1 MKPDGVATAALEP
14 METLDSNPAN
24 EAAPPAGQEPDL
36 VAVPAE
42 EMPQHPAGDKGEVE
56 PQANQDK
63 ETPAAKTGTK
73 ASGDTKAKAT
83 NKATPKTKP
92 STTSS
97 SKAPSGSRSNPSQS
111 RLSNGPSKPQTNG
124 VVKKTPPAAEKK
136 GTPTSTSIKKPT
148 GTAGAPAS
156 KTTTKVGEKKA
167 PGTPSTT
174 NNAKSTAGAPAAKK
188 TPSSTSNGVKSST
201 AVAAKKPPA
210 SKPAS
215 AAPTKNNSVAS
226 SKTDKPPV
234 SKTTRPTVGTA
245 VSSRPAT
252 GSSQSAST
260 AKNSTATSKPA
271 TPKTAPSSVKT
282 ATPKSSTTTP
292 SSGKPPA
299 SQSRNT
305 TPVKKDVTKPA
316 TPAAKKPVDSPLTR
330 PSSTTKSTK
339 PETPKTKSDVSSKK
353 PPTNK
358 AVETK
363 TPNRSKPQES
373 KSMASKDT
381 SKTPSTKTANNK
393 ASSPKKTVGSTTPT
407 PVKRGPKVATV
418 IERGKETGAVVAAAA
433 TIATAASVFAR
444 PEESQPPAENDLEQS
459 ELTVEAQ
466 QEKIPEHVQKPT
478 PEPVWE
484 SSPEPIRE
492 QAPEPM
498 QMGEPKPEP
507 RREPTPEPVQMRA
520 PTPEPVQM
528 RAPTPEPV
536 QMRAPTPEPVREPTP
551 EPLQMR
557 APTPEP
563 LQMRAPTPEPLQM
576 RAPTPEPLQMR
587 EPTPEPVREQT
598 PEPLQMREP
607 TPEPIRE
614 PTPKPLQMRE
624 PTPEPVREPTPEPLQ
639 MGEPTPEPRR
649 EPTPEPLQMRE
660 PTPEPLQ
667 MREPTPEPVRE
678 PTPEPLQM
686 RIPTPE
692 PLQMRVP
699 TPEPPQMRVPTP
711 EPLQMREPTPEPI
724 REPTPEPLQMRVPTP
739 EPPQMRVPT
748 PEPLQMRE
756 PTPEPVRE
764 PTPEPLQM
772 REPTPELFQE
782 QTPEQRS
789 EGYVSVQMSPQMT
802 TFKFEDSSSVPSLGT
817 TVMSP
822 PCSPPGPSS
831 PVRESPNGSSDVPS
845 DSWDRNQS
853 PTGLATQRLLNVMT
867 FQAEE
872 KNEKAYKV
880 QGIQDVEKEKEEQEE
895 LVKEPLVLSTSTTPG
910 AFSAVGQPHNFGALP
925 LDNFI
930 YRDLVSP
937 HEKEEAV
944 EKADEEV
951 NEDDD
956 DDEYEEE
963 RRPGHQL
970 SSLVTDMSTSQPSD
984 EFQVRSSA
992 FGGSA
997 GWHADDLMSGMD
1009 SEDMSS
1015 CTSSRQQ
1022 GVSDLSSTQHT
1033 AILEGTQSSDA
1044 LIDSSLRGS
1053 EGEGNLMG
1061 SPNVETLAN
1070 EEEEDEDDERVDD
1083 MDLSSEQA
1091 EEHHKVFQD
1100 HKQEEEDDVDVEMY
1114 SEGMTESGHVDD
1126 DFNEEEHL
1134 DNLPHSGPLSG
1145 VPYASSRG
1153 QTNPF
1158 SDTWAQPAS
1167 LLSESSPSPL
1177 SDHYVGESET
1187 PTQAS
1192 AQACVDSNAP
1202 FFPLEPDQEPQHH
1215 HSADGEAHDLL
1226 AASSVGISQSGTA
1239 QPAHSGS
1246 ETSTPEDLRDY
1257 DSSSG
1262 VESHSDKQQTP
1273 VPASVQPDM
1282 DQDLG
1287 IHLEKGD
1294 GEEEEAETLPAD
1306 EVLGTGPP
1314 TAPASLPSSPSSSG
1328 DDASDTEGEI
1338 QINDPEAPMMMDE
1351 RASFE
1356 SPPPTCSLSALVE
1369 DEEAAD
1375 LPAGEGEE
1383 DGGGA
1388 TPQSANSVASYG
1400 FDCTT
1405 SNSNAHSMAESCGK
1419 SPGIFSLE
1427 NEEQLPEEAK
1437 DPSLIKELTL
1447 PSSAA
1452 ASQAKDLLGS
1462 PVDLIPLGRQEDSF
1476 PSLDDHHSFLL
1487 GGNVAADHQMKA
1499 NPLEG
1504 SEDLVD
1510 QEYGDSDNS
1519 PTPYFSTICDKTDS
1533 FLEGEAKTSE
1543 VDEDY
1548 NWQTRTREDNRNQ
1561 NHSFS
1566 VPIANGHYLAL
1577 VPGNRRPID
1586 PALAEHFSRM
1596 APAPFSSKTST
1607 ESSYIIDEQLRRL
1620 EQHRQEQERQKRQ
1633 WLEEERLRL
1642 QQQKQLEKQ
1651 RRELLQLQLQQQQQ
1665 EHRHRRQVL
1674 QWQLELEHQYR
1685 MQQKQIQQQQQLRR
1699 SPTGVMLSPSS
1710 GLCTIYE
1717 AMETSDEEDEVRG
1730 EQNTNIQVGRR
1741 RLLNSQGILQD
1752 NQRQLHP
1759 VPRQDLEWNKKVDMV
1774 QQLINQSLMLS
1785 GDGGCPPLLLLPV
1798 ETGGTLSPLKSSMWP
1813 NLPQFNPPTATVT
1826 SVSSYSPDSRGSSPA
1841 GDWTVVEVETQH

>member
-42 EMPQHPAGDKGEVE
+42 EMPQHSAGDKGEVE
-56 PQANQDK
+56 PQANQGK

-83 NKATPKTKP
+83 NKAAPKTKP

-97 SKAPSGSRSNPSQS
+97 SKAPSGPRSNPSQS
-111 RLSNGPSKPQTNG
+111 RLSNGSSKPQTNG
-124 VVKKTPPAAEKK
+124 VVKKTTPAAEKK
-136 GTPTSTSIKKPT
+136 GTPTSASIKKPT

-174 NNAKSTAGAPAAKK
+174 NNAKSTAGAPATKK
-188 TPSSTSNGVKSST
+188 TPSITSNGVKSST

-215 AAPTKNNSVAS
+215 AAPTKNSSVDS
-226 SKTDKPPV
+226 SKVDKPPV
-234 SKTTRPTVGTA
+234 SKTTRSTVGTA

-252 GSSQSAST
+252 GSSLSAST

-271 TPKTAPSSVKT
+271 TPKTASTSIKT

-316 TPAAKKPVDSPLTR
+316 TPAARKPVDSPLTR
-330 PSSTTKSTK
+330 PSSTAKSTK

-373 KSMASKDT
+373 KPMASKDT
-381 SKTPSTKTANNK
+381 SKTTSTKTANSK

-407 PVKRGPKVATV
+407 PVKRGPKV
-418 IERGKETGAVVAAAA
+418 ERGKETGAVIAAAA

-444 PEESQPPAENDLEQS
+444 PEESQPPAENYLEPS

-478 PEPVWE
+478 PEPVRE

-492 QAPEPM
+492 PAPEPL
-498 QMGEPKPEP
+498 QK
-507 RREPTPEPVQMRA
+507 REPTPDS
-520 PTPEPVQM
+520 
-528 RAPTPEPV
+528 
-536 QMRAPTPEPVREPTP
+536 
-551 EPLQMR
+551 
-557 APTPEP
+557 
-563 LQMRAPTPEPLQM
+563 
-576 RAPTPEPLQMR
+576 
-587 EPTPEPVREQT
+587 
-598 PEPLQMREP
+598 
-607 TPEPIRE
+607 
-614 PTPKPLQMRE
+614 
-624 PTPEPVREPTPEPLQ
+624 
-639 MGEPTPEPRR
+639 
-649 EPTPEPLQMRE
+649 
-660 PTPEPLQ
+660 
-667 MREPTPEPVRE
+667 
-678 PTPEPLQM
+678 
-686 RIPTPE
+686 
-692 PLQMRVP
+692 
-699 TPEPPQMRVPTP
+699 
-711 EPLQMREPTPEPI
+711 
-724 REPTPEPLQMRVPTP
+724 
-739 EPPQMRVPT
+739 
-748 PEPLQMRE
+748 MRE

-772 REPTPELFQE
+772 REPTPELVREPTPEPLQMQEQTPELVREPTPEPLQMREQTPEPVREPTPEPLEMQEPTPEPIREPTPEPVREPTPEPLEMQEPTPEPVREPTPEPLEMQEPTPEPIREPTPEPVREPTPEPLEMQEPTPEPIREPTPEPVREPIPEPLQMREPTPELFQE

-789 EGYVSVQMSPQMT
+789 EGYANVRMSPQMT
-802 TFKFEDSSSVPSLGT
+802 TLKFEDSSSVPSLGT

-831 PVRESPNGSSDVPS
+831 PVRESQNGSSDVPS

-853 PTGLATQRLLNVMT
+853 PTVLATQRLLNVMT

-880 QGIQDVEKEKEEQEE
+880 QGILDVEKEKEEQEE
-895 LVKEPLVLSTSTTPG
+895 LVKEPLVLPTSTTPE

-1100 HKQEEEDDVDVEMY
+1100 HKQEEEDDDDVEMY

-1126 DFNEEEHL
+1126 DFNKEEHL

-1145 VPYASSRG
+1145 VPRASSWG

-1167 LLSESSPSPL
+1167 LLSKSSPSPL
-1177 SDHYVGESET
+1177 SDHYVAESET
-1187 PTQAS
+1187 PTQAF
-1192 AQACVDSNAP
+1192 AQPCVDSSAP
-1202 FFPLEPDQEPQHH
+1202 FFPLEADQEPQHH
-1215 HSADGEAHDLL
+1215 RSAHGEGHDLL

-1314 TAPASLPSSPSSSG
+1314 TASASVRSSPSSSG

-1338 QINDPEAPMMMDE
+1338 EINDPEAPMMMDE

-1356 SPPPTCSLSALVE
+1356 SPPPTCSLLALEE

-1462 PVDLIPLGRQEDSF
+1462 PVNLIPLGCQGDCF
-1476 PSLDDHHSFLL
+1476 PSLNDHHSFLL
-1487 GGNVAADHQMKA
+1487 GGNVAADHQKKA

-1504 SEDLVD
+1504 SEVLVD
-1510 QEYGDSDNS
+1510 QECGDSDNS
-1519 PTPYFSTICDKTDS
+1519 LTPYFSTICDKTDS
-1533 FLEGEAKTSE
+1533 FLEGEAKTPE

-1548 NWQTRTREDNRNQ
+1548 KWQTRTREDNRNQ

-1586 PALAEHFSRM
+1586 PTLAEHFSRM
-1596 APAPFSSKTST
+1596 APPPFSSKTST
-1607 ESSYIIDEQLRRL
+1607 ESSYIIEEQLRRL

-1642 QQQKQLEKQ
+1642 EQQKQLEKQ

-1717 AMETSDEEDEVRG
+1717 AMETSDEEDEVKG

-1741 RLLNSQGILQD
+1741 RLLNSQGTLQD

-1759 VPRQDLEWNKKVDMV
+1759 VPPQDLEWNKKVDMV